1 MVNLVIDKSLR
12 LLSFIEMMLML
23 MLFNDN
29 ILSLKLVDKTL
40 LLEKHNKC
48 LSVRNVIRNKTAL
61 IRCKFIALLMETRK
75 PVNQEKHF
83 ECQNKLKTIQSYNLL
98 MKRNLFRM
106 ASTTLVKTVFSQTK
120 PLTTALPGCGDVGDT
135 TLKRSIDLTVGVLIA
150 TLNIIEIIII
160 AKIKR
165 EKNV

>member
-40 LLEKHNKC
+40 LLEKQNKC

-83 ECQNKLKTIQSYNLL
+83 ECQNKLKTVQSYNLL

-106 ASTTLVKTVFSQTK
+106 ASTTLVKQCLVRPSHQQ
-120 PLTTALPGCGDVGDT
+120 LHYQDVVMLVIT